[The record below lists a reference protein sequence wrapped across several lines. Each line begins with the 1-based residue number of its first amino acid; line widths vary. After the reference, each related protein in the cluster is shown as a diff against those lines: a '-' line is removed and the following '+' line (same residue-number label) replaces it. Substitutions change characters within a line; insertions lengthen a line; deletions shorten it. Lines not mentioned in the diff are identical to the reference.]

1 MTSGKLREL
10 DERIAALFRDD
21 WPISTHAEPSQA
33 TSVDQPTDEPVLE
46 AGVIEAAVE
55 GGNATTMAEQPS
67 SPLAGLHLDTA
78 IRLRWVLRDIKAKR
92 TKLSPVSPDDL
103 GTLTEMGL
111 IEMQDDVPELTN
123 EGHRAISAR
132 SAEEVANLAEQESR
146 QAIPT
151 ERLKAMREYAS
162 AAGGLKAKGK

>member
-1 MTSGKLREL
+1 
-10 DERIAALFRDD
+10 
-21 WPISTHAEPSQA
+21 
-33 TSVDQPTDEPVLE
+33 
-46 AGVIEAAVE
+46 
-55 GGNATTMAEQPS
+55 MAEQPS

-103 GTLTEMGL
+103 RTSTEMGL
-111 IEMQDDVPELTN
+111 IEMQDDVPELTD

-132 SAEEVANLAEQESR
+132 SAEEVANLVEQESR
-146 QAIPT
+146 QGTPT